1 MCPVNSRGIRRML
14 TRQSAPSVLVTIL
27 LAACAGGD
35 SDSGPPRAGCL
46 RIGYLDIT
54 ASAPLFVAQETGLF
68 DSVGVCVST
77 EIFGTSNQL
86 VDAIAADRIDYVVE
100 VSAVPAL
107 ALAARDPNRFA
118 ISAAST
124 ISPEEPF
131 DAIVA
136 LRTSGIAALSDLAE
150 GRVAVFP
157 GTTATALLRRFLE
170 DSGVDASSIRF
181 VPVSPGNQLA
191 ALTSGAVDAVHAYEP
206 TWAVALGNPAIEQ
219 VHGTVYGRQ
228 LSPNP
233 QGVSLLSRG
242 LTERN
247 PEAAG
252 RVVAAFDA
260 AISIMRNDDSLTR
273 GVLRERFDLPGDAV
287 ERMHLL
293 YMAPS
298 DSVDWVSLAEYAD
311 LLVSAQE
318 LDVAPDLDALHR

>member
-1 MCPVNSRGIRRML
+1 ML
-14 TRQSAPSVLVTIL
+14 TRRSALSVSVPAL
-27 LAACAGGD
+27 LAACVGPDPG
-35 SDSGPPRAGCL
+35 SDAPHAGCL

-54 ASAPLFVAQETGLF
+54 ASAPLFVAEATSLF

-77 EIFGTSNQL
+77 EVFGTSNQL
-86 VDAIAADRIDYVVE
+86 VDAVAADRIDYVVE

-107 ALAARDPNRFA
+107 ALASRDPNRFA
-118 ISAAST
+118 ITAAST

-136 LRTSGIAALSDLAE
+136 LRTSGIATLSDLA
-150 GRVAVFP
+150 GKRVAVFP

-170 DSGVDASSIRF
+170 DSDIDASSIRF
-181 VPVSPGNQLA
+181 VPVSPGNQVA

-206 TWAVALGNPAIEQ
+206 TWAVALGNPAIVQ

-233 QGVSLLSRG
+233 QGVSLLNRR
-242 LTERN
+242 LTERD

-252 RVVAAFDA
+252 QLVAALDQA
-260 AISIMRNDDSLTR
+260 LSIMRSADSLTR

-318 LDVAPDLDALHR
+318 LDVAPDLDALHW

>member
-1 MCPVNSRGIRRML
+1 MEGRIRAML
-14 TRQSAPSVLVTIL
+14 TRTRAPSFLMTTL
-27 LAACAGGD
+27 LFACMGAD
-35 SDSGPPRAGCL
+35 SDSDTSDAGCI
-46 RIGYLDIT
+46 RIGYLDIV
-54 ASAPLFVAQETGLF
+54 ASAPLFVAEATDLF

-77 EIFGTSNQL
+77 EVFGTSNQL
-86 VDAIAADRIDYVVE
+86 VDAIAADRIDYAVE

-107 ALAARDPNRFA
+107 ALASRDPGRFA
-118 ISAAST
+118 ITAAST

-136 LRTSGIAALSDLAE
+136 LRTSRIATLTELA
-150 GRVAVFP
+150 GKRIAVFP

-170 DSGVDASSIRF
+170 DSGVDTSSIRF
-181 VPVSPGNQLA
+181 VPATPGNQIA

-206 TWAVALGNPAIEQ
+206 TWAVALGNPAIMQ

-233 QGVSLLSRG
+233 QGVSLLNRR
-242 LTERN
+242 LAERD
-247 PEAAG
+247 PEAAV
-252 RVVAAFDA
+252 RLVTAFDGA
-260 AISIMRNDDSLTR
+260 LSIMRSDDSM
-273 GVLRERFDLPGDAV
+273 LREVLGRRFDLPDNAV

-318 LDVAPDLDALHR
+318 LDVAPALDALHR